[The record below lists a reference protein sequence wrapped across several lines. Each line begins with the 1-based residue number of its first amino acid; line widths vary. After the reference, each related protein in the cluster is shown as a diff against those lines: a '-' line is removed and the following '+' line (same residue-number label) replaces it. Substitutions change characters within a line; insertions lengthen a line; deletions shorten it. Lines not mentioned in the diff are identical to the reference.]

1 MRQVAILILTAV
13 LLWGGAAL
21 VGELTGAAAGSA
33 LAKSGSSGGNSG
45 PGGGGSDDDGSDDN
59 SGSGSSGSGG
69 NSGPGGGS
77 DDDGSDDNS
86 GSGSSGSGGNSGPGG
101 GSSSGSGS
109 SGSSGSGGNSGPGG
123 GSPSGRSGGGVTVF
137 GGDGIHI
144 QFDDGRIERIRNG
157 RFERLDAR
165 GRLLDSHAARR
176 SELRRL
182 RALGAE
188 VKSRGRKGRVQN
200 VVEVNETR
208 GAIEITDFRGWRESL
223 SKGSYV
229 LKDPNGRT
237 VARRPVTA
245 KDVARIRAML
255 ALD

>member
-1 MRQVAILILTAV
+1 MRQVAILILTAA

-21 VGELTGAAAGSA
+21 VGDLTGAAVGSA
-33 LAKSGSSGGNSG
+33 MAKSGSSGGNSG
-45 PGGGGSDDDGSDDN
+45 PGGGDSDDDGSDDN
-59 SGSGSSGSGG
+59 SGSGSSGSG
-69 NSGPGGGS
+69 
-77 DDDGSDDNS
+77 D
-86 GSGSSGSGGNSGPGG
+86 NSGPGG

-109 SGSSGSGGNSGPGG
+109 SGSSGSGGNSGPGSGSSGSSGSGGNSGPGGG
-123 GSPSGRSGGGVTVF
+123 GSASGRSGGGSASVF

-182 RALGAE
+182 KALGAE